1 MILYRPWLGAACL
14 DGTLPRYWVQPA
26 TVAADSKKWAVHM
39 QGGGWCQSLADCAHR
54 GYSGT
59 KGGQCL
65 IGSSNPDCFGHGEE
79 QLSQGLPFAEKMSLL
94 DIPTC
99 NGARWCGALLLS
111 NRSQNPLAHGWNSHG
126 RCSHSDAASYISSGI
141 LHTKYTIFGG

>member
-1 MILYRPWLGAACL
+1 
-14 DGTLPRYWVQPA
+14 
-26 TVAADSKKWAVHM
+26 M

-111 NRSQNPLAHGWNSHG
+111 NQTQNPLAYGWNKL
-126 RCSHSDAASYISSGI
+126 YIPYCDGGS
-141 LHTKYTIFGG
+141 FGGQSLTATWTNWTGTLANGTNLTAVNTTACAAGVEG